1 MIDCLVVGGG
11 PAGLTTA
18 MYLARYRRN
27 ILLIDSGH
35 SRAAMIP
42 QSHNYPGFSGI
53 AGPELL
59 LCLRQQAQAHG
70 ARFESGEIHSLELLG
85 EEDGFLAK
93 ANGREVQARCVVVA
107 TGLIDERPPV
117 QGLTDPV
124 AGGAIRFCPV
134 CDGFEAMD
142 KRIGVLG
149 TMQAAGKK
157 ALFLRTYSRHVSL
170 FWTDGSDSECGL
182 RTQLAV
188 AGIELAGNPL
198 RVDQRNDRLVIQCDD
213 GKSHIVDI
221 LYPALGCNV
230 RSELAIN
237 LGAQCTEIGTL
248 EVDPHQQTTIGGIYA
263 VGDVVS
269 DLHQLTVAT
278 GHAAVAA
285 TNIHNRLP
293 ANLRS

>member
-27 ILLIDSGH
+27 ILLIDSVH
-35 SRAAMIP
+35 SRAALIP
-42 QSHNYPGFSGI
+42 QSHKYPGFSGI

-59 LCLRQQAQAHG
+59 LRLREQAQAYG
-70 ARFESGEIHSLELLG
+70 ARVESGEVHSVQLLG
-85 EEDGFLAK
+85 EEEGFLAK
-93 ANGREVQARCVVVA
+93 ANGREIVRCVVVA

-134 CDGFEAMD
+134 CDGSEAMD

-170 FWTDGSDSECGL
+170 FPTDDSDFECAL
-182 RTQLAV
+182 RTQDCRW
-188 AGIELAGNPL
+188 N
-198 RVDQRNDRLVIQCDD
+198 
-213 GKSHIVDI
+213 
-221 LYPALGCNV
+221 
-230 RSELAIN
+230 
-237 LGAQCTEIGTL
+237 
-248 EVDPHQQTTIGGIYA
+248 
-263 VGDVVS
+263 
-269 DLHQLTVAT
+269 
-278 GHAAVAA
+278 
-285 TNIHNRLP
+285 
-293 ANLRS
+293 